1 MRRPPDLQEV
11 AMSAPQTST
20 ATDVLAFVHAQH
32 DQIRSLFER
41 LEAAAPAGRHDI
53 FCELRRLLAV
63 HETAEE
69 EVLWPAL
76 RTAGQ
81 NGRRLADARIAEE
94 SLAKDLLAT
103 QERLD
108 PPSDAFAAALPELRD
123 AVLTHADQEE
133 QEVFPV
139 LRASQSESRLRI
151 MQRLFA
157 LAETAAPTHPHPHG
171 PESATGNLLLGPAVS
186 IADRVR
192 DILRQEHN

>member
-1 MRRPPDLQEV
+1 
-11 AMSAPQTST
+11 MSAPDTRT
-20 ATDVLAFVHAQH
+20 ATDVLAFVHTQH
-32 DQIRSLFER
+32 DQIRSLFDR
-41 LEAAAPAGRHDI
+41 LDAAAPAGRHDV

-76 RTAGQ
+76 RAAGQ
-81 NGRRLADARIAEE
+81 DGRRLADARIAEE
-94 SLAKDLLAT
+94 SVAKDLLAA

-108 PPSDAFAAALPELRD
+108 PPSEAFAAALPELRET
-123 AVLTHADQEE
+123 VLAHADEE
-133 QEVFPV
+133 EREAFPV
-139 LRASQSESRLRI
+139 LRASQSEARLRI

-157 LAETAAPTHPHPHG
+157 LAESAAPTHPHPHG
-171 PESATGNLLLGPAVS
+171 PETATGNLLLGPAVS

>member
-1 MRRPPDLQEV
+1 
-11 AMSAPQTST
+11 MSAPETTT
-20 ATDVLAFVHAQH
+20 ATDVLEFVHAQH
-32 DQIRSLFER
+32 DQIRALFDR
-41 LEAAAPAGRHDI
+41 LEAAEPAARHDT

-76 RTAGQ
+76 RAAGQ
-81 NGRRLADARIAEE
+81 DGRRLADARIAEE
-94 SLAKDLLAT
+94 AVAKDLLAA

-108 PPSDAFAAALPELRD
+108 PPSDAFAAALPELRET
-123 AVLTHADQEE
+123 VLAHAEQEE

-139 LRASQSESRLRI
+139 LRANQSEERLRL

-157 LAETAAPTHPHPHG
+157 VAEATAPTHPHPHG
-171 PESATGNLLLGPAVS
+171 PETATGNLLLGPAVS

-192 DILRQEHN
+192 DVLRQERG